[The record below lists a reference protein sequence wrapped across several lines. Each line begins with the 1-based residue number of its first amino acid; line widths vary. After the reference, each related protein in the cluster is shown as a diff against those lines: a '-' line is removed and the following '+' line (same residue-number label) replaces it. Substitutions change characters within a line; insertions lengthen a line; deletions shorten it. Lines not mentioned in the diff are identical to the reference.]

1 MIDTET
7 SKEENK
13 IELTPIK
20 IIQKDSETEEL
31 KKIKSIVKTGYF
43 KNDLLQY
50 LILNNNKFK
59 LMSEE
64 DINLFETNLYQYKKK
79 SRIATLILMP
89 IFAATLY
96 QHNVKKPLTPV
107 SFGLYATF
115 YLLTSFI
122 AGPYVASPFTYNER
136 MHFDNIF
143 AKYFDIIPN
152 RYILDFYNKKI

>member
-1 MIDTET
+1 MIYSTT

-13 IELTPIK
+13 IDLTPIN
-20 IIQKDSETEEL
+20 IIQKDLETEEL

-64 DINLFETNLYQYKKK
+64 DIKVFETSLGEYKKK
-79 SRIATLILMP
+79 SRIATLTLMP
-89 IFAATLY
+89 FFAAILY
-96 QHNVKKPLTPV
+96 QSSVKKLLTPV
-107 SFGLYATF
+107 SFGLHTTL

-143 AKYFDIIPN
+143 SKYFDIIPN
-152 RYILDFYNKKI
+152 RYILDFYNNKI